1 MLHYKKTRDYSIAPM
16 ETILKTS
23 SLQNYIP
30 LYKRFFELNETN
42 WNSIQLDNHLPLDPV
57 SEDDILY
64 YGDKPMFVK
73 FSPILDPLRYL
84 TGKYDGYKYDLP
96 NLKTSPLPKMADV
109 NNSSYV
115 DGFFTF
121 LTSLLKEKGFIH
133 GTQFYGSYL
142 GIKKDFVYTI
152 EDDLEHLEDCS
163 FFHANRDVLYTLNR
177 NYTFSDS
184 RTFKKK
190 LCISDEIIE
199 LEFDSLDDP
208 TDMPSTPSDDGF
220 GLQAIIKQFPTH
232 IILMENY
239 EETLDSIIEDLTN
252 EELEA
257 AMMQVIMVLLTYQKV
272 FQFTHND
279 LHTNNI
285 MYSYTDEEFLYYK
298 YNDILYKVPTFGKI
312 YHVIDYGRSIYTFQK
327 RFFMSDSYH
336 ADGDAATQY
345 NIEPYLD
352 PSEPIVEPNPSFD
365 LCRLG
370 CSMLDYISEENPF
383 YEIVSDWC
391 NDDNGES
398 VVVSEDGSERYP
410 DFELY
415 RMIALSV
422 HKHTPQAQLLRP
434 QFSQFQTDKVEKVM
448 DIDSYEVW

>member
-1 MLHYKKTRDYSIAPM
+1 M
-16 ETILKTS
+16 
-23 SLQNYIP
+23 
-30 LYKRFFELNETN
+30 
-42 WNSIQLDNHLPLDPV
+42 
-57 SEDDILY
+57 
-64 YGDKPMFVK
+64 
-73 FSPILDPLRYL
+73 
-84 TGKYDGYKYDLP
+84 
-96 NLKTSPLPKMADV
+96 
-109 NNSSYV
+109 
-115 DGFFTF
+115 
-121 LTSLLKEKGFIH
+121 KEKGFVH

-190 LCISDEIIE
+190 ICISDEPIE
-199 LEFDSLDDP
+199 LTFDSLDDP

-232 IILMENY
+232 IILMENH
-239 EETLDSIIEDLTN
+239 EETLDSIIEDLNN

-257 AMMQVIMVLLTYQKV
+257 AMMQVIMVLLTYNKV

-327 RFFMSDSYH
+327 RFFISDSYH

-345 NIEPYLD
+345 NIEPYFD

-383 YEIVSDWC
+383 YEVVSDWC

-422 HKHTPQAQLLRP
+422 HKHTAQAQLLRP